1 MKTIAFIPARS
12 GSKRLKN
19 KNIRII
25 KKRPLIYWTVRKA
38 IKSKK
43 FDLII
48 FSSDSKKYWSIL
60 KRFLILD
67 NLFSKKIIFDNRNK
81 KQSNSKMKIFDY
93 IKFYLI
99 EKKKINKDDLIV
111 QLLPTAPLRDL
122 NTISKAIELAKKTNK
137 NIFSVN
143 KYDFHVSF
151 ALSLSKNNN
160 WKSLFKNSPLVTGKT
175 QSQDQKEFLKPNPV
189 VNCLWVKRI
198 NKKMK
203 SIYINALAIKTGYIE
218 SFDIDDENDF
228 LIVKSIM
235 ESKRTSL

>member
-48 FSSDSKKYWSIL
+48 FSSNSKKYWSIL

-99 EKKKINKDDLIV
+99 EKKRLI
-111 QLLPTAPLRDL
+111 
-122 NTISKAIELAKKTNK
+122 
-137 NIFSVN
+137 
-143 KYDFHVSF
+143 
-151 ALSLSKNNN
+151 
-160 WKSLFKNSPLVTGKT
+160 
-175 QSQDQKEFLKPNPV
+175 
-189 VNCLWVKRI
+189 
-198 NKKMK
+198 KM
-203 SIYINALAIKTGYIE
+203 I
-218 SFDIDDENDF
+218 
-228 LIVKSIM
+228 
-235 ESKRTSL
+235 